1 MSRPPRYLPAAAA
14 RPSLI
19 RFRSLDSILE
29 EEQPSWLDEVL
40 ACSDG
45 CGPAGVH
52 LRRPASRP
60 TAAPEVPASSR
71 CPMASAESD
80 SSAADLPDLKCV
92 GEGGGTGSGLGG
104 SCVYGPNSPRR
115 KGVLSD
121 SETSALMGS
130 IPRNPLLFAAVEY
143 PVQDATRGF
152 HVAASDLDPENAA
165 RRRSGQRS
173 RVRKLQYIAE
183 LERTVEAYQT
193 LGAELAAGV
202 ATLFQQRVALSVEK
216 ETLRQQIASLH
227 QEKMIKD
234 GQYRCLKN
242 EADRLKG
249 IYGRHRRS
257 RSASSR
263 MEMDAAEDDR
273 LGASWQMLD
282 FEKLNLSENPVLLRH
297 GFGG

>member
-1 MSRPPRYLPAAAA
+1 MSRPPRCP
-14 RPSLI
+14 PPPSGQSLI

-45 CGPAGVH
+45 YDPGGVH
-52 LRRPASRP
+52 LRRSASRP
-60 TAAPEVPASSR
+60 MVVPEVPASSR
-71 CPMASAESD
+71 CPMVSAESD
-80 SSAADLPDLKCV
+80 PSTVDLTELNCI
-92 GEGGGTGSGLGG
+92 GEGGGTGDGLGG

-115 KGVLSD
+115 KSALSD
-121 SETSALMGS
+121 SEASALMGS
-130 IPRNPLLFAAVEY
+130 IPRNPLLFAAVEH
-143 PVQDATRGF
+143 PAEDATRGF

-183 LERTVEAYQT
+183 LERTVEVYQT

-216 ETLRQQIASLH
+216 ETLRQQIAGLH

-257 RSASSR
+257 RSASSSL
-263 MEMDAAEDDR
+263 EMDAAEADR

-282 FEKLNLSENPVLLRH
+282 FEKLNLSESQVLLRH
-297 GFGG
+297 GFGC